1 MIRNREIKDIKKRYA
16 SLLRTAVALVL
27 VGGIFSRCANTMTPQ
42 GGPKDTIPP
51 VIVAMTPDNF
61 ATNVKTTV
69 NKIYIEFNE
78 FVQLKDQ
85 NKEFFTSPAM
95 KKKPVLT
102 IRGRGVAIQI
112 RDTLLE
118 NTTYALN
125 FGSAIRDNNEGNPL
139 NAMRYVFSTGDE
151 VDSIYCSGYTAD
163 SYKAD
168 SVSKSYIWF
177 YIADSLPNTPDWDST
192 MFNRKP
198 EVIARAENNGIFIA
212 QNLKPVPYRIYA
224 FQDKNDNQLY
234 EAGTD
239 LVGFVDSL
247 YNPVELPEFAIWF
260 DSLRM
265 YPTAEPQLYFR
276 MFTDETFKRQTL
288 QAAER
293 PLQHK
298 AVLHFGAARPRI
310 EEIRFDSIPKEKF
323 IIDPQTV
330 GRDTI
335 ALWFNMPAAEL
346 PDTIKGEITYY
357 KHDSIRQLVK
367 TTEPL
372 KLAWKYV
379 ESKEEERER
388 EKEQRERERAEK
400 AGEEYTPPKKPNP
413 FKFKMSQSGDVNPEQ
428 HLTVEFDYPLTKLD
442 STTVVLTEV
451 DEQGGEKPLKVTFE
465 RDTAN
470 MRRWRLLAK
479 WKELAK
485 YNLMIPA
492 GAIEN
497 VAGEQNDTIK
507 GTYTGIDHEKFAT
520 VIIDVKGKPDSTN
533 YLVQLTNAQGAVQQ
547 ERRNVKGGK
556 VQFNYI
562 TPGDIKIRV
571 IEDPNGNGKWDS
583 GNVVERRQPER
594 AELYANEKGE
604 DTFVTKANWEM
615 ELSIDMNQLFAP
627 VTMQS
632 LIKTLDDRE
641 AQRIRKLEEERAKK
655 QQSGQGHDHNQQNNQ
670 SGGGFGFGG
679 IGSAMG
685 GISSGGLQQ
694 AGGMSQMAR

>member
-1 MIRNREIKDIKKRYA
+1 MIRFREIKQRYA
-16 SLLRTAVALVL
+16 AVVRTAIALIL

-51 VIVAMTPDNF
+51 VIVKMNPDNF
-61 ATNVKTTV
+61 TTNFKG

-102 IRGRGVAIQI
+102 IRGKGIAIQI
-112 RDTLLE
+112 RDTLRE

-125 FGSAIRDNNEGNPL
+125 FGGSVRDNNEGNPL
-139 NAMRYVFSTGDE
+139 NAMRYVLSTGDT

-177 YIADSLPNTPDWDST
+177 YIADSLPDTPDWDST
-192 MFNRKP
+192 MLNRKP
-198 EVIARAENNGIFIA
+198 DVIARAENNGIFIA

-224 FQDKNDNQLY
+224 YQDKNDNQLY

-239 LVGFVDSL
+239 LVGFVDGVH
-247 YNPVELPEFAIWF
+247 NPVELPDFAIWF

-265 YPTAEPQLYFR
+265 YPSAEPQLYFR
-276 MFTDETFKRQTL
+276 MFMDETFKRQTL
-288 QAAER
+288 QEASR
-293 PLQHK
+293 PNQHK
-298 AVLHFGAARPRI
+298 ALLQFGAKFPKI
-310 EEIRFDSIPKEKF
+310 EEIRFDSIPSDKV
-323 IIDPQTV
+323 IIDPQTI

-335 ALWFNMPAAEL
+335 ALWFNVPSAEL
-346 PDTIKGEITYY
+346 PDTLKGEITYY

-388 EKEQRERERAEK
+388 IKQEKDKERAEK
-400 AGEEYTPPKKPNP
+400 AGETYTPPKKPNP
-413 FKFKMSQSGDVNPEQ
+413 FKIKMAMSGDINPEN
-428 HLTVEFDYPLTKLD
+428 HLTLEFDYPLIKLD
-442 STTVVLTEV
+442 STVVKLAEV
-451 DEQGGEKPLKVTFE
+451 DEKGNEKPVKVTFE

-470 MRRWRLLAK
+470 MLLWRLKTK
-479 WKELAK
+479 WKELSK

-492 GAIEN
+492 GALED
-497 VAGEQNDTIK
+497 VARQQNDTIK
-507 GTYTGIDHEKFAT
+507 ASYVGLDHEKFA
-520 VIIDVKGKPDSTN
+520 VVLIDVKGKPDGTK
-533 YLVQLTNAQGAVQQ
+533 YIVQLTNAQGKMQQ
-547 ERRNVKGGK
+547 EKRDVTGGK
-556 VQFNYI
+556 VQFNYV
-562 TPGDIKIRV
+562 TPGDIKIRI
-571 IEDPNGNGKWDS
+571 IEDTNGNGKWDS

-594 AELYANEKGE
+594 SELYANEKGE

-615 ELSIDMNQLFAP
+615 ELSIDMNTLFSP
-627 VTMQS
+627 ITMQS

-641 AQRIRKLEEERAKK
+641 EQRVRKLEEERAKK
-655 QQSGQGHDHNQQNNQ
+655 RQSEKDHDHNNQ
-670 SGGGFGFGG
+670 GSSGGGFGFGG
-679 IGSAMG
+679 IGSSMG
-685 GISSGGLQQ
+685 GVASGGLQQ
-694 AGGMSQMAR
+694 IGNVGQMAR

>member
-1 MIRNREIKDIKKRYA
+1 MIRFREIKQRYA
-16 SLLRTAVALVL
+16 AVVRTAIALIL

-51 VIVAMTPDNF
+51 VIVKMNPDNF
-61 ATNVKTTV
+61 TTNFKG

-102 IRGRGVAIQI
+102 IRGKGIAIQI
-112 RDTLLE
+112 RDTLRE

-125 FGSAIRDNNEGNPL
+125 FGGSVRDNNEGNPL
-139 NAMRYVFSTGDE
+139 NAMRYVLSTGDT

-192 MFNRKP
+192 MLNRKP
-198 EVIARAENNGIFIA
+198 DVIARAENNGIFIA

-224 FQDKNDNQLY
+224 YQDKNDNQLY

-239 LVGFVDSL
+239 LVGFVDGVH
-247 YNPVELPEFAIWF
+247 NPVELPDFAIWF

-265 YPTAEPQLYFR
+265 YPSAEPQLYFR
-276 MFTDETFKRQTL
+276 MFMDETFKRQTL
-288 QAAER
+288 QEASR
-293 PLQHK
+293 PNQHK
-298 AVLHFGAARPRI
+298 ALLQFGAKFPKI
-310 EEIRFDSIPKEKF
+310 EEIRFDSIPSDKV
-323 IIDPQTV
+323 IIDPQTI

-335 ALWFNMPAAEL
+335 ALWFNVPSAEL
-346 PDTIKGEITYY
+346 PDTLKGEITYY

-388 EKEQRERERAEK
+388 IKQEKDKERAEK
-400 AGEEYTPPKKPNP
+400 AGETYTPPKKPNP
-413 FKFKMSQSGDVNPEQ
+413 FKIKMAMSGDINPEN
-428 HLTVEFDYPLTKLD
+428 HLTLEFDYPLIKLD
-442 STTVVLTEV
+442 STVVKLAEV
-451 DEQGGEKPLKVTFE
+451 DEKGNEKPVKVTFE

-470 MRRWRLLAK
+470 MLLWRLKTK
-479 WKELAK
+479 WKELSK

-492 GAIEN
+492 GALED
-497 VAGEQNDTIK
+497 VARQQNDTIK
-507 GTYTGIDHEKFAT
+507 ASYVGLDHEKFA
-520 VIIDVKGKPDSTN
+520 VVLIDVKGKPDGTK
-533 YLVQLTNAQGAVQQ
+533 YIVQLTNAQGKMQQ
-547 ERRNVKGGK
+547 EKRDVTGGK
-556 VQFNYI
+556 VQFNYV
-562 TPGDIKIRV
+562 TPGDIKIRI
-571 IEDPNGNGKWDS
+571 IEDTNGNGKWDS

-594 AELYANEKGE
+594 SELYANEKGE

-615 ELSIDMNQLFAP
+615 ELSIDMNTLFSP
-627 VTMQS
+627 ITMQS
-632 LIKTLDDRE
+632 LIRTLDDRE
-641 AQRIRKLEEERAKK
+641 EQRVRKLEEERAKK
-655 QQSGQGHDHNQQNNQ
+655 RQSEKDHDHNNQ
-670 SGGGFGFGG
+670 GSSGGGFGFGG
-679 IGSAMG
+679 IGSSMG
-685 GISSGGLQQ
+685 GVASGGLQQ
-694 AGGMSQMAR
+694 IGNVGQMAR

>member
-1 MIRNREIKDIKKRYA
+1 MIRFREIKQRYA
-16 SLLRTAVALVL
+16 AVVRTAIALIL

-51 VIVAMTPDNF
+51 VIVKMNPDNF
-61 ATNVKTTV
+61 TTNFKG

-102 IRGRGVAIQI
+102 IRGKGIAIQI
-112 RDTLLE
+112 RDTLRE

-125 FGSAIRDNNEGNPL
+125 FGGSVRDNNEGNPL
-139 NAMRYVFSTGDE
+139 NAMRYVLSTGDT

-168 SVSKSYIWF
+168 SVSKSYSWF
-177 YIADSLPNTPDWDST
+177 YIADSLPDTPDWDST
-192 MFNRKP
+192 MLNRKP
-198 EVIARAENNGIFIA
+198 DVIARAENNGIFIA

-224 FQDKNDNQLY
+224 YQDKNDNQLY

-239 LVGFVDSL
+239 LVGFVDGVH
-247 YNPVELPEFAIWF
+247 NPVELPDFAIWF

-265 YPTAEPQLYFR
+265 YPSAEPQLYFR
-276 MFTDETFKRQTL
+276 MFMDETFKRQTL
-288 QAAER
+288 QEASR
-293 PLQHK
+293 PNQHK
-298 AVLHFGAARPRI
+298 ALLQFGAKFPKI
-310 EEIRFDSIPKEKF
+310 EEIRFDSIPSDKV
-323 IIDPQTV
+323 IIDPQTI

-335 ALWFNMPAAEL
+335 ALWFNVPSAEL
-346 PDTIKGEITYY
+346 PDTLKGEITYY

-388 EKEQRERERAEK
+388 IKQEKDKERAEK
-400 AGEEYTPPKKPNP
+400 AGETYTPPKKPNP
-413 FKFKMSQSGDVNPEQ
+413 FKIKMAMSGDINPEN
-428 HLTVEFDYPLTKLD
+428 HLTLEFDYPLIKLD
-442 STTVVLTEV
+442 STVVKLAEV
-451 DEQGGEKPLKVTFE
+451 DEKGNEKPVKVTFE

-470 MRRWRLLAK
+470 MLLWRLKTK
-479 WKELAK
+479 WKELSK

-492 GAIEN
+492 GALED
-497 VAGEQNDTIK
+497 VARQQNDTIK
-507 GTYTGIDHEKFAT
+507 ASYVGLDHEKFA
-520 VIIDVKGKPDSTN
+520 VVLIDVKGKPDGTK
-533 YLVQLTNAQGAVQQ
+533 YIVQLTNAQGKMQQ
-547 ERRNVKGGK
+547 EKRDVTGGK
-556 VQFNYI
+556 VQFNYV
-562 TPGDIKIRV
+562 TPGDIKIRI
-571 IEDPNGNGKWDS
+571 IEDTNGNGKWDS

-594 AELYANEKGE
+594 SELYANEKGE

-615 ELSIDMNQLFAP
+615 ELSIDMNTLFSP
-627 VTMQS
+627 ITMQS

-641 AQRIRKLEEERAKK
+641 EQRVRKLEEERAKK
-655 QQSGQGHDHNQQNNQ
+655 RQSEKDHDHNNQ
-670 SGGGFGFGG
+670 GSSGGGFGFGG
-679 IGSAMG
+679 IGSSMG
-685 GISSGGLQQ
+685 GVASGGLQQ
-694 AGGMSQMAR
+694 IGNVGQMAR